1 MHCIVVLI
9 QYMYH
14 DLSRTAEAEG
24 FLFTARQRSLLCKA
38 LYYIPSVYFV
48 CHSLSYQNDSSYDHA
63 VFIGG

>member
-38 LYYIPSVYFV
+38 Y
-48 CHSLSYQNDSSYDHA
+48 
-63 VFIGG
+63 